1 MCYNGAMHTVNSYPS
16 TFGQWVKRLRVQR
29 DLTQEMLAE
38 LVFCS
43 VQSIRFFE
51 SGKRRPALDM
61 AERLADVLEVAADQR
76 ETFIRLARTNLPAD
90 VEAETPPPATPDET
104 TVLPQPLVLSSLP
117 ATATPL
123 IGRDVESRILQQL
136 LLQEQCRLV
145 TLIGAGGMG
154 KTRLALSCAEV
165 LAPRYTHGA
174 GFVALAAL
182 DDAQHLSVAVAHA
195 LNIPL
200 QGSRA
205 PTEQLLDTLAARRML
220 LVLDN
225 FEQLLVQVES
235 VQWVKALLERA
246 PGLQLLITS
255 RERLRISNERT
266 FELAGLA
273 LVENRE
279 QGETAGALQLFL
291 ARAQQN
297 SSDFVLTDETQAVVA
312 RICKLVGG
320 MPLAIELAAAW
331 VNTLTVAEIADELQR
346 SIDFLVLSQRD
357 MAPRH
362 RSMKAV
368 FDHSWALLSP
378 EERTVLAQL
387 ALFRGGFRREEAVA
401 VTGVNLYVLASLMD
415 KSLISRTTSGR
426 YELHE
431 LVRQYAYDQLVAM
444 GKVGE
449 VQQRH
454 ATAFLT
460 YAERSKPGLY
470 GAEAQQVRNQ
480 LELDI
485 DNFRSAFSWG
495 VSLDGRTVCPALA
508 LRLGAALARFWYMV
522 PDWREGKRWL
532 DESAAITTVVPPDVA
547 AHVQLGLGIFEHA
560 WGHYATAL
568 AHFEVSRELFE
579 QGNDPWFA
587 AWIHSQIFQCHFAE
601 GRLAEAERSIQ
612 ESLARFHRLHEPWAT
627 GIASWQLGNIF
638 LMRHKFDQAQ
648 QVAEEGFQLFKRLND
663 ANCMVLS
670 RNLLGSIALFQHDFQ
685 GAEQHYRFSLQLCE
699 EAHNLEG
706 KAWCQLCLGQAL
718 LGQGAFAQAVPHFTE
733 ALRFRLAV
741 DDHETAGEALQGLA
755 IIAANTGQARL
766 AAYLWGAAH
775 GRRGDVFRLLPPL
788 EALYQQSRDQA
799 EAQLDAQTWTM
810 EYAAGQA
817 APLKKL
823 LEQVASLCL
832 SE

>member
-1 MCYNGAMHTVNSYPS
+1 MRTVNSYPS

-38 LVFCS
+38 LVYCS

-61 AERLADVLEVAADQR
+61 AERLADVLAVDADQR
-76 ETFIRLARTNLPAD
+76 ETFIRLARTTLPAEPEVD
-90 VEAETPPPATPDET
+90 SPPPATVDET
-104 TVLPQPLVLSSLP
+104 TAPAQPAVPSALPV
-117 ATATPL
+117 AATPM
-123 IGRDVESRILQQL
+123 IGREVERRILQQL
-136 LLQEQCRLV
+136 LMQEQCRLV
-145 TLIGAGGMG
+145 TLLGAGGMG
-154 KTRLALSCAEV
+154 KTRLALACAEA
-165 LAPRYTHGA
+165 LAPAYPQGA

-205 PTEQLLDTLAARRML
+205 PTEQLLDALAPRRLL

-225 FEQLLVQVES
+225 FEQLLAQVES

-255 RERLRISNERT
+255 RERLRIHSERT

-273 LVENRE
+273 LTETAGQE
-279 QGETAGALQLFL
+279 ETAGALQLFL
-291 ARAQQN
+291 ARAQHT
-297 SSDFVLTDETQAVVA
+297 SGDFVLTDENRTAVT

-368 FDHSWALLSP
+368 FDHSWALLSA

-401 VTGVNLYVLASLMD
+401 VTGVNLYVLASLID
-415 KSLISRTTSGR
+415 KSLVARTANGR

-431 LVRQYAYDQLVAM
+431 LVRQYAHTQLVAT
-444 GKVGE
+444 GQLGT
-449 VQQRH
+449 VQQRY
-454 ATAFLT
+454 AGAFLA
-460 YAERSKPGLY
+460 YAERVKAGLY

-495 VSLDGRTVCPALA
+495 LSQEGLIACPDLA
-508 LRLGAALARFWYMV
+508 LRLAAALARFWYMA

-532 DESAAITTVVPPDVA
+532 EQSAAITPVVQPALA

-568 AHFEVSRELFE
+568 THFEASRELFE

-627 GIASWQLGNIF
+627 GIASWQLGHIF
-638 LMRHKFDQAQ
+638 LMRGKYDQAQ
-648 QVAEEGFQLFKRLND
+648 QVAEEGFQLFQRLHD

-670 RNLLGSIALFQHDFQ
+670 RNLLGSIALFQHDFG

-699 EAHNLEG
+699 AANNLEG
-706 KAWCQLCLGQAL
+706 KAWSQLCLGQAL
-718 LGQGAFAQAVPHFTE
+718 LGQGAFAPAAPYFAA
-733 ALRFRLAV
+733 ALRFRLGV
-741 DDHETAGEALQGLA
+741 DDHETAREALQGLA
-755 IIAANTGQARL
+755 IVAANTDQARL
-766 AAYLWGAAH
+766 AAYLWGAAY
-775 GRRGDVFRLLPPL
+775 GQRGDVFLLMPPL
-788 EALYQQSRDQA
+788 EPLYQQSRAQA
-799 EAQLDAQTWTM
+799 KAQLDEQTWPQ
-810 EYAAGQA
+810 EWAAGQA
-817 APLKKL
+817 ATPKVL
-823 LEQVASLCL
+823 LDQVARLCL

>member
-1 MCYNGAMHTVNSYPS
+1 MTNVSTHPA
-16 TFGQWVKRLRVQR
+16 TFGQWVKRLRTQR
-29 DLTQEMLAE
+29 DLTQEALAE
-38 LVFCS
+38 LVYCS

-61 AERLADVLEVAADQR
+61 AERLADVFALDADER
-76 ETFIRLARTNLPAD
+76 AHFIRLARTNLPAVPEPD
-90 VEAETPPPATPDET
+90 PLPTPASEET
-104 TVLPQPLVLSSLP
+104 TPLPQPSVPSALP
-117 ATATPL
+117 AAATPL
-123 IGRDVESRILQQL
+123 IGRDAESRILQQL
-136 LLQEQCRLV
+136 LVEDQCRLV
-145 TLIGAGGMG
+145 TLLGAGGMG
-154 KTRLALSCAEV
+154 KTRLALACAET
-165 LAPRYTHGA
+165 LAPRYAHGA

-205 PTEQLLDTLAARRML
+205 PAEQLWDALASRRML

-235 VQWVKALLERA
+235 VQWVKTLLERA
-246 PGLQLLITS
+246 PSLQLLITS

-273 LVENRE
+273 LVETGGQE
-279 QGETAGALQLFL
+279 ETAGALQLFL
-291 ARAQQN
+291 ARAQQI
-297 SSDFVLTDETQAVVA
+297 SSEFVLTAENQSAVA
-312 RICKLVGG
+312 RVCKLVGG

-331 VNTLTVAEIADELQR
+331 VNTLTVTEIADELQR
-346 SIDFLVLSQRD
+346 SIDFLVLAQRD

-362 RSMKAV
+362 RSVKAV
-368 FDHSWALLSP
+368 FDHSWALLSS

-415 KSLISRTTSGR
+415 KSLVTRTATGR

-431 LVRQYAYDQLVAM
+431 LVRQYAYEQLVAM
-444 GKVGE
+444 SKVGE

-454 ATAFLT
+454 ATAFLA

-480 LELDI
+480 LEVDI
-485 DNFRSAFSWG
+485 DNFRSAFGWG
-495 VSLDGRTVCPALA
+495 VSREGRAVCPDLS
-508 LRLGAALARFWYMV
+508 LRLAAALARFWYMV

-532 DESAAITTVVPPDVA
+532 EESAAVTPVVSPELA

-560 WGHYATAL
+560 WGHYPTAL
-568 AHFEVSRELFE
+568 THFEASRELFE
-579 QGNDPWFA
+579 QGKDPWFA
-587 AWIHSQIFQCHFAE
+587 AWIYSQIFQCHFAE
-601 GRLAEAERSIQ
+601 GRLAEAEQSIQ
-612 ESLARFHRLHEPWAT
+612 ASLARFHRLHDPWAT

-638 LMRHKFDQAQ
+638 LMRGKYDQAQ
-648 QVAEEGFQLFKRLND
+648 QVAEAGFQLFKRLND

-670 RNLLGSIALFQHDFQ
+670 RNLLGSIALFQQDFHS
-685 GAEQHYRFSLQLCE
+685 AEQHYRFGLQLCE

-706 KAWCQLCLGQAL
+706 KAWCELCLGQAL
-718 LGQGAFAQAVPHFTE
+718 LGQGTFAQAVTHFTA
-733 ALRFRLAV
+733 ALRFRLGV
-741 DDHETAGEALQGLA
+741 DDRETAGEALQGLA
-755 IIAANTGQARL
+755 LIAANTGQARL

-775 GRRGDVFRLLPPL
+775 GQRGDVFRLLPPL
-788 EALYQQSRDQA
+788 EALYQQSRSQI
-799 EAQLDAQTWTM
+799 ETQLDAQTWTL
-810 EYAAGQA
+810 EYTAGQA
-817 APLKKL
+817 APPTLL
-823 LEQVASLCL
+823 LERVAQLRVS
-832 SE
+832 

>member
-1 MCYNGAMHTVNSYPS
+1 MTNVSTHPP
-16 TFGQWVKRLRVQR
+16 TFGQWVKRLRTQR
-29 DLTQEMLAE
+29 DLTQEALAE
-38 LVFCS
+38 LVYCS

-61 AERLADVLEVAADQR
+61 AERLADVLVVDADER
-76 ETFIRLARTNLPAD
+76 AHFIRLARTNQPAAS
-90 VEAETPPPATPDET
+90 EADPLATAVSEEPAPS
-104 TVLPQPLVLSSLP
+104 PQPPVSASLP
-117 ATATPL
+117 VAATPL
-123 IGRDVESRILQQL
+123 IGRAAESRILQQL
-136 LLQEQCRLV
+136 LIQEQCRLV
-145 TLIGAGGMG
+145 TLLGAGGMG
-154 KTRLALSCAEV
+154 KTRLALACAEA
-165 LAPRYTHGA
+165 LAPTYAHGA

-182 DDAQHLSVAVAHA
+182 EDPQYLSVAVAHA
-195 LNIPL
+195 LDLPL

-205 PTEQLLDTLAARRML
+205 PTEQLWDALAPRRML

-225 FEQLLVQVES
+225 FEQLLGQVAS

-255 RERLRISNERT
+255 RERLRISHERT

-273 LVENRE
+273 LPETNGPE
-279 QGETAGALQLFL
+279 ETAGALHLFL
-291 ARAQQN
+291 ARAQYI
-297 SSDFVLTDETQAVVA
+297 SSDFVLTAENRAAVA

-346 SIDFLVLSQRD
+346 GIDFLVLAQRD

-368 FDHSWALLSP
+368 FDHSWALLSS

-415 KSLISRTTSGR
+415 KSLVSRTATGR

-431 LVRQYAYDQLVAM
+431 LVRQYAYDQLMEM

-454 ATAFLT
+454 ATAFLA

-480 LELDI
+480 LEVDI
-485 DNFRSAFSWG
+485 DNFRSAFAWG
-495 VSLDGRTVCPALA
+495 ISPEGRAVCPDLA
-508 LRLGAALARFWYMV
+508 LRLAAALARFWYMV

-532 DESAAITTVVPPDVA
+532 TESAALTPVVAPELA
-547 AHVQLGLGIFEHA
+547 AHVQLGLGSFEHA

-568 AHFEVSRELFE
+568 THFEASRALFE

-601 GRLAEAERSIQ
+601 GRLAEAEQSIQ
-612 ESLARFHRLHEPWAT
+612 ESLARFHCLHEPWAT
-627 GIASWQLGNIF
+627 GIASWQLGNLF
-638 LMRHKFDQAQ
+638 LMRGKYDQAQ
-648 QVAEEGFQLFKRLND
+648 QVAEEGFQLFNRLND

-670 RNLLGSIALFQHDFQ
+670 RNLLGSIALFQHDFP
-685 GAEQHYRFSLQLCE
+685 GAEQHYRFSVQLCE
-699 EAHNLEG
+699 AAHNLEG
-706 KAWCQLCLGQAL
+706 MAWSQLCLGQAL
-718 LGQGAFAQAVPHFTE
+718 LGQGAFAPAVTHFTE
-733 ALRFRLAV
+733 ALRFRLRV
-741 DDHETAGEALQGLA
+741 DDRETAGEALQGLA
-755 IIAANTGQARL
+755 LIAANTGQARL

-775 GRRGDVFRLLPPL
+775 GQRGDVFRLLPPL
-788 EALYQQSRDQA
+788 EPLYQQSRAQVK
-799 EAQLDAQTWTM
+799 AQLDAQTWTM

-823 LEQVASLCL
+823 LEQVARVLWA
-832 SE
+832 

>member
-1 MCYNGAMHTVNSYPS
+1 MSTVNPYPS

-38 LVFCS
+38 LVYCS

-61 AERLADVLEVAADQR
+61 AERLADVLAVDADQR
-76 ETFIRLARTNLPAD
+76 ESFIRLARTTLPAEP
-90 VEAETPPPATPDET
+90 EADSPT
-104 TVLPQPLVLSSLP
+104 TVAPTETLPLAQPAVPSALP
-117 ATATPL
+117 VAATPL
-123 IGRDVESRILQQL
+123 IGRAVESRILQQL
-136 LLQEQCRLV
+136 LMQEQCRLV
-145 TLIGAGGMG
+145 TLLGAGGMG
-154 KTRLALSCAEV
+154 KTRLALACAEA
-165 LAPRYTHGA
+165 LAPTYPQGA

-195 LNIPL
+195 LNISL

-205 PTEQLLDTLAARRML
+205 PTEQLLDALAPRRML

-225 FEQLLVQVES
+225 FEQLLIQVES

-255 RERLRISNERT
+255 RERLRIHSERT
-266 FELAGLA
+266 FELTGLTLTEAAGQ
-273 LVENRE
+273 E
-279 QGETAGALQLFL
+279 ETAGALQLFL
-291 ARAQQN
+291 ARAQHT
-297 SSDFVLTDETQAVVA
+297 SGEFVLTDENRAAVA

-368 FDHSWALLSP
+368 FDHSWALLSA

-401 VTGVNLYVLASLMD
+401 VTSVNLYVLASLID
-415 KSLISRTTSGR
+415 KSLVARTAHGR

-431 LVRQYAYDQLVAM
+431 LVRQYAHAQLVAA
-444 GKVGE
+444 GQRGT

-454 ATAFLT
+454 AGAFLA
-460 YAERSKPGLY
+460 YAERVKTGLY

-485 DNFRSAFSWG
+485 DNFRSAFAWG
-495 VSLDGRTVCPALA
+495 LSQEGLAACPDLA
-508 LRLGAALARFWYMV
+508 LRLAAALARFWYMV

-532 DESAAITTVVPPDVA
+532 VQSAGVTPVISPQLA
-547 AHVQLGLGIFEHA
+547 AHVQLGFGIFEHA

-568 AHFEVSRELFE
+568 THFEASRELFE

-627 GIASWQLGNIF
+627 GIASWQLGHIF
-638 LMRHKFDQAQ
+638 LVRHKYEQAQ
-648 QVAEEGFQLFKRLND
+648 QVAEEGFQLFQRLND

-670 RNLLGSIALFQHDFQ
+670 RNLLGSIAFFQHDFC

-699 EAHNLEG
+699 TVNNLEG
-706 KAWCQLCLGQAL
+706 KAWSQLCLGQAL
-718 LGQGAFAQAVPHFTE
+718 LGQGAFVQAVTHFAA
-733 ALRFRLAV
+733 ALRFRLGV
-741 DDHETAGEALQGLA
+741 DDHETAREALQGLA
-755 IIAANTGQARL
+755 MIAANTDQARL
-766 AAYLWGAAH
+766 AAYLGGAAS
-775 GRRGDVFRLLPPL
+775 GSRGDVFLLMPPL
-788 EALYQQSRDQA
+788 ELLYQQSRAQA
-799 EAQLDAQTWTM
+799 KAQLDEQVWVQ
-810 EYAAGQA
+810 EWAAGQA
-817 APLKKL
+817 ATPKML
-823 LEQVASLCL
+823 LEQVARFTY
-832 SE
+832 